1 MSKSQPPIAP
11 PDIDPWLYR
20 VGLLAD
26 SVGSAARQAMTAT
39 FGIATTEWRLLLA
52 LDASDT
58 RSPTELARHLGLS
71 DVVISR
77 ALAKL
82 HRSGH
87 LIRSADESDARKFNI
102 RINAKGISLRTEV
115 TAWWINYEAAVLSG
129 VSPQAREAMLALL
142 GQCSQRSAR
151 YLMAAHNN
159 VSPPRKD

>member
-1 MSKSQPPIAP
+1 
-11 PDIDPWLYR
+11 
-20 VGLLAD
+20 
-26 SVGSAARQAMTAT
+26 MTAT
-39 FGIATTEWRLLLA
+39 FGIATAEWRLLLA
-52 LDASDT
+52 LDSSDT
-58 RSPTELARHLGLS
+58 RSPTELARRLGLS

-129 VSPQAREAMLALL
+129 VSPQTREALLALL
-142 GQCSQRSAR
+142 RQCAQRSAR
-151 YLMAAHNN
+151 YLMASHND
-159 VSPPRKD
+159 VCPPHKD

>member
-1 MSKSQPPIAP
+1 VSKSNPPNTAT
-11 PDIDPWLYR
+11 DIEPWLYR

-26 SVGSAARQAMTAT
+26 SLGSASRQAMTAT
-39 FGIATTEWRLLLA
+39 FGIATAEWRLLLA
-52 LDASDT
+52 LDSSDT
-58 RSPTELARHLGLS
+58 RSPTELARRLGLS

-129 VSPQAREAMLALL
+129 VSPQTREALLALL
-142 GQCSQRSAR
+142 RQCAQRSAR
-151 YLMAAHNN
+151 YLMASHND
-159 VSPPRKD
+159 VCPPHKD